1 MNVLTFGRDTWT
13 HKQKACITVGTFDGV
28 HRGHQGVISLM
39 RKVADA
45 EGLRV
50 VVVTFDPHPQIVLSR
65 PGREPL
71 GLLTTIDER
80 CERLAQVGVD
90 DVVIIPFTL
99 EFAQTPADA
108 FIKQLTAM
116 IDVQHF
122 FIGHDHAFG
131 KGRGGNEELLLHLGK
146 ELGFAV
152 ERIPPLQ
159 TGEFVVSSTLGR
171 ATLKRGDVEL
181 AAEMLG
187 SPYSVHGNVVQG
199 DGRGRTLGI
208 PTANVQPTDASK
220 LLPAN
225 GVYVVSSI
233 IDGAEVVG
241 MANIGVRPTFTSDS
255 APTLEVHFLQF
266 NNDIYNVMLNVK
278 FHQRLRNEQKF
289 ESREEFLAQLEADK
303 QQTIIYQ
310 HTIQQRRNT

>member
-122 FIGHDHAFG
+122 FIGHDMPLE
-131 KGRGGNEELLLHLGK
+131 RVV
-146 ELGFAV
+146 AV
-152 ERIPPLQ
+152 MKSCCCILAKNLVLQ
-159 TGEFVVSSTLGR
+159 LNAYHPCRQVSSS
-171 ATLKRGDVEL
+171 L
-181 AAEMLG
+181 AA
-187 SPYSVHGNVVQG
+187 
-199 DGRGRTLGI
+199 RWC
-208 PTANVQPTDASK
+208 
-220 LLPAN
+220 
-225 GVYVVSSI
+225 
-233 IDGAEVVG
+233 
-241 MANIGVRPTFTSDS
+241 
-255 APTLEVHFLQF
+255 APH
-266 NNDIYNVMLNVK
+266 
-278 FHQRLRNEQKF
+278 
-289 ESREEFLAQLEADK
+289 
-303 QQTIIYQ
+303 
-310 HTIQQRRNT
+310 

>member
-1 MNVLTFGRDTWT
+1 MNVITFGQDSWP
-13 HKQKACITVGTFDGV
+13 HDQKACITVGTFDGV

-39 RKVADA
+39 RKRAD
-45 EGLRV
+45 EQGLRV
-50 VVVTFDPHPQIVLSR
+50 VVVTFDPHPQIVLSK

-71 GLLTTIDER
+71 ALLTTIEER
-80 CERLAQVGVD
+80 CERLARVGVD
-90 DVVIIPFTL
+90 DVVVIPFTR
-99 EFAQTPADA
+99 EFAQTTADV
-108 FIKQLTAM
+108 FIRRLVSM

-131 KGRGGNEELLLHLGK
+131 KDRGGNEELLRHLGA

-152 ERIPPLQ
+152 EQIPPLQ
-159 TGEFVVSSTLGR
+159 TGGIVVSSTLVR
-171 ATLKRGDVEL
+171 ATLKDGNVEL

-187 SPYSVHGNVVQG
+187 SPYTVRGKVVQG

-208 PTANVQPTDASK
+208 PTANVTPTDPHK
-220 LLPAN
+220 LLPGR
-225 GVYVVSSI
+225 GVYVVSAT

-241 MANIGVRPTFTSDS
+241 MANIGVRPTFTEDT

-266 NNDIYNVMLNVK
+266 DNDIYQATLDVQ
-278 FHQRLRNEQKF
+278 FHKRLRGEQKF
-289 ESREEFLAQLEADK
+289 GSRDEFLAQLDIDR

-310 HTIQQRRNT
+310 QHIQQRRNS